1 MDTKKIPPVATL
13 HEPPLPPS
21 PQEGQK
27 EESGKSVLFKAL
39 FWFIFLPLMSMFLL
53 KWLLQI

>member
-1 MDTKKIPPVATL
+1 MDTKKIPPVATP
-13 HEPPLPPS
+13 HEPPLPHA
-21 PQEGQK
+21 PQEEQQ

-39 FWFIFLPLMSMFLL
+39 LWFLLLPLLSMFLL